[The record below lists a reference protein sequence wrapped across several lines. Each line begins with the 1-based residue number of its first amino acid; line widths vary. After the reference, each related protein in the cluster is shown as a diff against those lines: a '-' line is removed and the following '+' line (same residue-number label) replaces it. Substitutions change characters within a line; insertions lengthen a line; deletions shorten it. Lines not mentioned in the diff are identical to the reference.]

1 MFRLRFSRLLLCF
14 LLAAGLFPV
23 RVADAQQSTGKP
35 VDVVFC
41 LDLSSS
47 ANTLIDHFRNHL
59 WDYWRFFSRCKPR
72 PNFRIGVVAYSRFSY
87 GKQTGYSKVIKDLG
101 TDFERMSSILYK
113 IPSRIEKGDQYVGA
127 ALKTC
132 LTKVNWSK
140 DPDAIKMIF
149 LVGNGDVN
157 LGPESVDKAVERLR
171 QQEVMI
177 HTIYCVA
184 PGERK
189 AVRGWQRI
197 AQYSGGKHDAISLRT
212 RYFDNVAG
220 FNQQR
225 FRALNR
231 KFNATYLYYGIGGAK
246 RWRMQTEEDNHIY
259 VANTEGYRFRALYK
273 ISDDYQQKNHDWDL
287 VDLYYRNPVAF
298 MEVDRKTMNDSCKKM
313 THAQLKSYI
322 IYKKYERKKLAALI
336 ADMVT
341 EKELKDR
348 EAGRLTQKRMPTLD
362 VVSLRMLR
370 EILVPRG
377 IQCPEY

>member
-1 MFRLRFSRLLLCF
+1 
-14 LLAAGLFPV
+14 
-23 RVADAQQSTGKP
+23 
-35 VDVVFC
+35 
-41 LDLSSS
+41 
-47 ANTLIDHFRNHL
+47 
-59 WDYWRFFSRCKPR
+59 
-72 PNFRIGVVAYSRFSY
+72 
-87 GKQTGYSKVIKDLG
+87 
-101 TDFERMSSILYK
+101 
-113 IPSRIEKGDQYVGA
+113 
-127 ALKTC
+127 
-132 LTKVNWSK
+132 
-140 DPDAIKMIF
+140 
-149 LVGNGDVN
+149 VGNGDVN
-157 LGPESVDKAVERLR
+157 LGGESVDKAVERLR

-362 VVSLRMLR
+362 VVSMRMLR